1 MHLENMRSRN
11 PHVPKRIC
19 VKSYFPKFHFLETI
33 CIWSLGKLSIGGS
46 EDYYTK
52 KSCETATTP
61 HWGKDC
67 GVDYTTE
74 DKKGNRIYSNG
85 TWGDYSAFGY
95 VKKAKGMVI
104 MISNNGYQRSS
115 RTFPTGL
122 PGEEIM
128 FENPLECLP
137 GV

>member
-1 MHLENMRSRN
+1 MCEI
-11 PHVPKRIC
+11 K
-19 VKSYFPKFHFLETI
+19 FPKFHFLETI

-61 HWGKDC
+61 HQGKDC

-104 MISNNGYQRSS
+104 MISNNGYQRSAE
-115 RTFPTGL
+115 RFPTARRL
-122 PGEEIM
+122 RVFPM
-128 FENPLECLP
+128 RK
-137 GV
+137 

>member
-1 MHLENMRSRN
+1 MGRILQN
-11 PHVPKRIC
+11 PFVGKE
-19 VKSYFPKFHFLETI
+19 V
-33 CIWSLGKLSIGGS
+33 CIRTFGKLSIGGS

-61 HWGKDC
+61 HQGKDC

-95 VKKAKGMVI
+95 VKKAKGMVFK
-104 MISNNGYQRSS
+104 ISNN
-115 RTFPTGL
+115 
-122 PGEEIM
+122 
-128 FENPLECLP
+128 
-137 GV
+137 